1 MSDQVIK
8 IVKCADPLAWYAKHI
23 GDTFSVVR
31 FEENQDPS
39 QGIPEDVYWVRTGDA
54 YNTLNYVR
62 ASDAKGCGEH
72 LLDANA
78 RTQTLTGS
86 EPAGPCSL
94 FAVPREPS
102 APAPEFSRAQ
112 VDFLIAERDRLR
124 AEVERLRKLAE
135 QQAALLKADDK
146 QADQLITERDAAES
160 AADELASAVL
170 GEPIDW
176 PDHGAK
182 WEEAKDVAGQRFSDN
197 ANLRDQLAAAHQTIR
212 DHDAF
217 SLKTQQELAVLR
229 GALTKI
235 RDTCPPTLAKPI
247 GIACEALAATADDVG
262 SPARYAQFVGR
273 CDRSS
278 VLAEKLCLRLASA
291 WLHGNWKAETPAEAE
306 MQEIMVKLG
315 WWPITQQALLERA
328 AAIDVAPSANG

>member
-1 MSDQVIK
+1 MSMLLIK
-8 IVKCADPLAWYAKHI
+8 IISCTDPSAWYSSLVGK
-23 GDTFSVVR
+23 TVVAER
-31 FEENQDPS
+31 FEPKRDPS
-39 QGIPEDVYWVRTGDA
+39 QGIPEDVYWVREGGT
-54 YNTLNYVR
+54 YNPINWVR
-62 ASDAKGCGEH
+62 ASDVSA
-72 LLDANA
+72 L
-78 RTQTLTGS
+78 
-86 EPAGPCSL
+86 EPAPNT
-94 FAVPREPS
+94 S
-102 APAPEFSRAQ
+102 AAFSRAQ

-262 SPARYAQFVGR
+262 ALARYAQFVGR
-273 CDRSS
+273 GDRTS
-278 VLAEKLCLRLASA
+278 VLTEKLCLRLASA